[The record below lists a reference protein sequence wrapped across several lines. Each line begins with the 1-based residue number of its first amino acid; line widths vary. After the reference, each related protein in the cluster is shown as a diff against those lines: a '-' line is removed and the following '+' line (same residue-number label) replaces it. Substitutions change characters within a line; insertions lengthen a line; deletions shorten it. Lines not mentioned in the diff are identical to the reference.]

1 MQRKNLDDWTEEL
14 ITVMLLLDKIV
25 QDPPLL
31 VAIPNLY
38 AQKEQNELF
47 SKNKKLVIELLQTM
61 H

>member
-1 MQRKNLDDWTEEL
+1 LDDWTEEL
-14 ITVMLLLDKIV
+14 ITVTLLLDKIV

-31 VAIPNLY
+31 VAIPNLC
-38 AQKEQNELF
+38 AQKEQNKLF

>member
-14 ITVMLLLDKIV
+14 ITVTLPLDKIV